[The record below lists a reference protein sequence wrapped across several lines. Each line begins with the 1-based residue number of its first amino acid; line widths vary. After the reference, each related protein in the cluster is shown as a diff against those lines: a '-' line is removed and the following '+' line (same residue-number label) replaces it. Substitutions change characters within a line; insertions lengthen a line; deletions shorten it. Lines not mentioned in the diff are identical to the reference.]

1 MPERLASSRL
11 HAMAYACGA
20 LVLASL
26 AAWHYLLGHYPR
38 ILPIT
43 ILTIMASI
51 AALMAE
57 NAYTRRWPA
66 YLVLISGYLAIAVEA
81 PYLEASSALWMGVP
95 PILATL
101 LLPPGAALL
110 LNVLLAPMWL
120 FLINPVLSTPAGG
133 LQYFTLVI
141 ISILPLGWYMQQ
153 ARLLKNTDQLDTQSG
168 ILSRDALSGR
178 LIAEVARAR
187 ALNQSLSALVIHL
200 PQLDMANEQ
209 FGQTAQDTLL
219 TNFCQV
225 VQRNSRRGDALGRY
239 RHSVFWLLLADAG
252 DAGALIVRERLTH
265 ALGETPLPE
274 IGVIEAQ
281 IRICRLTDDEGAE
294 RFEQRL
300 IRRGFN
306 LQEPDT

>member
-1 MPERLASSRL
+1 MPERLSSSRL
-11 HAMAYACGA
+11 HAVAYACGA

-26 AAWHYLLGHYPR
+26 AIWHYLMGHYPR
-38 ILPIT
+38 ILPAT
-43 ILTIMASI
+43 ILALMVSA
-51 AALMAE
+51 AALMSE
-57 NAYTRRWPA
+57 KAYARRLPV

-81 PYLEASSALWMGVP
+81 PYLEASGALWMGIP

-120 FLINPVLSTPAGG
+120 FLVTPVLSMPTGG

-153 ARLLKNTDQLDTQSG
+153 ARLLKTTDQLDTQSG
-168 ILSRDALSGR
+168 MLSRDDLSER

-187 ALNQSLSALVIHL
+187 ILNQSLSALVIHL

-219 TNFCQV
+219 TTFCEV
-225 VQRNSRRGDALGRY
+225 VQRNSRRGDAMGRH
-239 RHSVFWLLLADAG
+239 RHSVFWLLLADTG
-252 DAGALIVRERLTH
+252 EAGALIVRERLTH

-274 IGVIEAQ
+274 IGTLEAQ
-281 IRICRLTDDEGAE
+281 ARICRLADDEYAE

-300 IRRGFN
+300 IKGGLN
-306 LQEPDT
+306 LLEPDT

>member
-11 HAMAYACGA
+11 HAIAYTCGA

-26 AAWHYLLGHYPR
+26 ATWHYLMGHYPR
-38 ILPIT
+38 ILPISL
-43 ILTIMASI
+43 LTLMVSI

-57 NAYTRRWPA
+57 NTDARRLPA

-81 PYLEASSALWMGVP
+81 PYLATSGALWMGVP

-101 LLPPGAALL
+101 LLPSGAALF

-120 FLINPVLSTPAGG
+120 LLINPVLSTPAGG
-133 LQYFTLVI
+133 MQYFMLVI
-141 ISILPLGWYMQQ
+141 LSMLPLGWYMQQ
-153 ARLLKNTDQLDTQSG
+153 TRLLKTTDQLDTQSG
-168 ILSRDALSGR
+168 ILARDALSER

-187 ALNQSLSALVIHL
+187 ALNQSLSVLVMHI

-219 TNFCQV
+219 TTFCQV
-225 VQRNSRRGDALGRY
+225 VQRNSRLGDALGRHS
-239 RHSVFWLLLADAG
+239 HSVFWLLLADAG
-252 DAGALIVRERLTH
+252 EAGALIVRERVTH
-265 ALGETPLPE
+265 ALAETPLPE
-274 IGVIEAQ
+274 FGTIKAQ
-281 IRICRLTDDEGAE
+281 ARICRLADDESAE

-300 IRRGFN
+300 ISRGFN
-306 LQEPDT
+306 LLEPET

>member
-1 MPERLASSRL
+1 MPERLSSSRL

-26 AAWHYLLGHYPR
+26 TAWHYLMGHYSR
-38 ILPIT
+38 ILPIA
-43 ILTIMASI
+43 ILAIMMST

-57 NAYTRRWPA
+57 NAYARRLPA

-81 PYLEASSALWMGVP
+81 PYLEASGALWMGVP

-120 FLINPVLSTPAGG
+120 FLINSVLSTPAGG

-153 ARLLKNTDQLDTQSG
+153 TRLLKTTGQLDTQSG
-168 ILSRDALSGR
+168 MLSRDALSER
-178 LIAEVARAR
+178 LIAEGARAR
-187 ALNQSLSALVIHL
+187 VLNQSLSALVIHL

-209 FGQTAQDTLL
+209 FGQTAQDALL
-219 TNFCQV
+219 TTFCQV
-225 VQRNSRRGDALGRY
+225 VQRNSRRGDAMGRHY
-239 RHSVFWLLLADAG
+239 HSVFWLLLADAG
-252 DAGALIVRERLTH
+252 EAGALIVRERLTH
-265 ALGETPLPE
+265 ALEETPLPE
-274 IGVIEAQ
+274 IGAIEAQ
-281 IRICRLTDDEGAE
+281 ARICHLSDDECAE

-306 LQEPDT
+306 LLEPDT